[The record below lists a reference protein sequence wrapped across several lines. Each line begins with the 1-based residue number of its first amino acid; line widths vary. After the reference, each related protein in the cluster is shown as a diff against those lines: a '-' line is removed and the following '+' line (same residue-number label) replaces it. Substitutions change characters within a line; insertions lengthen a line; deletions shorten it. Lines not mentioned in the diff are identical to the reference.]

1 MISIFSYLI
10 QLYILILML
19 VSILTCLL
27 FWFTL
32 PFLFISFHAGM
43 RLMYDLDILLF
54 YCTTLVVAYSEELDK
69 GVKRLIAQGLNR

>member
-1 MISIFSYLI
+1 
-10 QLYILILML
+10 
-19 VSILTCLL
+19 
-27 FWFTL
+27 
-32 PFLFISFHAGM
+32 M